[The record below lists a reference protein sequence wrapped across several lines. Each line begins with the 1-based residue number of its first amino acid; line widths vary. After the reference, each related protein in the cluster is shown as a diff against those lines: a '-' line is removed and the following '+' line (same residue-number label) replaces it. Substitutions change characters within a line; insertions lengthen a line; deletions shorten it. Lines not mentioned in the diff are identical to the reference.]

1 MAEKNEEL
9 KQTEEAKQAEATEAT
24 EKPTQAEAKEDPV
37 AKAEAKIKDLQAKI
51 KDLQAKLDEMEDKYL
66 RSQAEMANMTNRFK
80 KEQASLL
87 KYAGQSMAT
96 AILPAMDN
104 LSRALEIEVDDEAS
118 KQLKKGV
125 EMVAQNIEAAL
136 KENEVTKIEALGKP
150 FDPTLHQAVQTVP
163 VEEGQTP
170 ETVVQVF
177 QEGYML
183 KDRVLR
189 PAMVVVAQ

>member
-24 EKPTQAEAKEDPV
+24 EATEKPTQAEAKEDPV
-37 AKAEAKIKDLQAKI
+37 AKAEAKI

>member
-37 AKAEAKIKDLQAKI
+37 AKAEAKI

>member
-1 MAEKNEEL
+1 
-9 KQTEEAKQAEATEAT
+9 
-24 EKPTQAEAKEDPV
+24 
-37 AKAEAKIKDLQAKI
+37 
-51 KDLQAKLDEMEDKYL
+51 
-66 RSQAEMANMTNRFK
+66 
-80 KEQASLL
+80 
-87 KYAGQSMAT
+87 
-96 AILPAMDN
+96 
-104 LSRALEIEVDDEAS
+104 
-118 KQLKKGV
+118 
-125 EMVAQNIEAAL
+125 MVAQNIEAAL

>member
-1 MAEKNEEL
+1 MAENEDI
-9 KQTEEAKQAEATEAT
+9 KQEQAVSEQADADKKEDKQAS
-24 EKPTQAEAKEDPV
+24 KEDVKPDPL
-37 AKAEAKIKDLQAKI
+37 AKAQAQI
-51 KDLQAKLDEMEDKYL
+51 ADLQAKLDEMEDKYL

-80 KEQASLL
+80 KEQAGLL
-87 KYAGQSMAT
+87 KYAGQSMAA

-125 EMVAQNIEAAL
+125 EMVAQNIESAL
-136 KENEVTKIEALGKP
+136 KENEVTKIEALDKP

-163 VEEGQTP
+163 VEEGQKP

-177 QEGYML
+177 QDGYML

>member
-1 MAEKNEEL
+1 MKRGVQVAEKNEEL

-37 AKAEAKIKDLQAKI
+37 AEAEAKI

>member
-1 MAEKNEEL
+1 MGVQVAEKNEEL
-9 KQTEEAKQAEATEAT
+9 KQTEEAKQAKATEAT

-37 AKAEAKIKDLQAKI
+37 AKAEAKIKDLQAK
-51 KDLQAKLDEMEDKYL
+51 LDEMEDKYL
-66 RSQAEMANMTNRFK
+66 RSQEEISNITKLFK

-87 KYAGQSMAT
+87 KYAGQSMAS

>member
-1 MAEKNEEL
+1 MFKWLKKNEEL
-9 KQTEEAKQAEATEAT
+9 KQTEEVKQAKATEAT
-24 EKPTQAEAKEDPV
+24 EKPIQAEAKEDPV
-37 AKAEAKIKDLQAKI
+37 AKAEAKI